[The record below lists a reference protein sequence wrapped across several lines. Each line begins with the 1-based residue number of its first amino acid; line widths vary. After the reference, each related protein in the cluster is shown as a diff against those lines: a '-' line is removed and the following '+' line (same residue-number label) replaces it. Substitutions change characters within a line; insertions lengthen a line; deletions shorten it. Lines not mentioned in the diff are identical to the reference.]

1 MLFDA
6 DIDLSKYTDKDGRYT
21 EAGKKALLDE
31 AAVFFEEYK
40 ESKKFLN
47 VGSCIVKGKINEK
60 LQERSALAY
69 ETVISLVEE
78 EYSRSIAP
86 KDEELRAFSLTPA
99 IYRLEAENLP
109 VTIYDRIDYVDDFE
123 KIYTRV
129 RFFFR
134 RLQLGY
140 SDPAAIR
147 FIREQNI
154 SVYLLAELL
163 KEMTIGKK
171 KLVAEKISGLY
182 SAANKVDAARYM
194 SDLAE
199 EL

>member
-1 MLFDA
+1 MLFNA
-6 DIDLSKYTDKDGRYT
+6 EIDLSKYCDKNGRYT
-21 EAGKKALLDE
+21 EEGKKNLLDE
-31 AAVFFEEYK
+31 AAVFFENFK
-40 ESKKFLN
+40 EEKKFLN

-60 LQERSALAY
+60 LQERSKLAY
-69 ETVISLVEE
+69 DAVIGLVEDD
-78 EYSRSIAP
+78 YCRSIAP

-99 IYRLEAENLP
+99 IYRLEAKNLP
-109 VTIYDRIDYVDDFE
+109 VTIYDKIEYVDDFE
-123 KIYTRV
+123 KIYTRL

-140 SDPAAIR
+140 SDPAGIK
-147 FIREQNI
+147 FIREQNL
-154 SVYLLAELL
+154 SVYLIGELL
-163 KEMTIGKK
+163 KEMNVGKK

>member
-1 MLFDA
+1 MLIEA
-6 DIDLSKYTDKDGRYT
+6 KIDLSKYVDKDGRYT
-21 EAGKKALLDE
+21 EAGRKALLDE
-31 AAVFFEEYK
+31 TAVFFEEYK
-40 ESKKFLN
+40 EEKKFLN

-60 LQERSALAY
+60 LQERSKLAY

-78 EYSRSIAP
+78 EYSKSIAP
-86 KDEELRAFSLTPA
+86 RDEELKFFSLTPA
-99 IYRLEAENLP
+99 IYRLEAANLP
-109 VTIYDRIDYVDDFE
+109 VTIYDKIDYVDDFE

-140 SDPAAIR
+140 SDPAGIK
-147 FIREQNI
+147 FIREQSL
-154 SVYLLAELL
+154 SVYLLGDLL
-163 KEMTIGKK
+163 KEMNIGKK
-171 KLVAEKISGLY
+171 NLVAEKISGLY
-182 SAANKVDAARYM
+182 SAANQVDAARYM